1 MLGSARL
8 QRPDIHDLL
17 VRRVSDSL
25 KYKNKNPKH
34 DQDNS
39 NERQSFHFVL
49 DHLRLAA
56 GRHNTI
62 QRMASLSSRN

>member
-1 MLGSARL
+1 
-8 QRPDIHDLL
+8 

-39 NERQSFHFVL
+39 NERQSLHFVL